1 MTSRSEKITQFLYD
15 LKNGTAFLATAE
27 DKHEIEDLLIEVL
40 QTDLVKLEKEH
51 FILTR
56 AGIAFTSLGKTY
68 DDYINESKVKPA
80 PTFQIGHLITGSNI
94 SNASVAINIKAGK
107 QTDDKNTKQVVKRAH
122 KIIET
127 LKADETLSATEK
139 EQALTILAKVIQ
151 EINAGPI
158 SQSTYDHFLA
168 LGGSI
173 TSIGPMFI
181 ALLPFLPKPI
191 TL

>member
-27 DKHEIEDLLIEVL
+27 DKNEIEDLLIEVL
-40 QTDLVKLEKEH
+40 QTDLVKLEKEQ

-80 PTFQIGHLITGSNI
+80 PTFQICHLITGSNI

-127 LKADETLSATEK
+127 VNADETLSATEK
-139 EQALTILAKVIQ
+139 EPALAILAKLIQ
-151 EINAGPI
+151 EVNAGPI

-181 ALLPFLPKPI
+181 VLLPFLPKPI
-191 TL
+191 TS